1 MIKYLKEENKA
12 RLGKL
17 NLPSFAHKTKV
28 MILEEDIPY
37 NLGFLDIKEVVKTG
51 SYAMHASWTAQ
62 VLKIINPDVELY
74 ASKIDF
80 PAVID
85 YCIENNIK
93 IINASFTCMGTK
105 DREVALKKYYDWGGI
120 FVAASGNNSGRSVYF
135 PASSPYTIAVAGTN
149 VESSVSEELDVY
161 TEGNI
166 YVRNKEE
173 GMFHVYNGTSS
184 CSPVIAGCISLMLAK
199 YPNWNC
205 EDVREFLKDN
215 SKAYDHFAGVF
226 SFPDNFGLEDNAPI
240 PEVPKEDESMFKD
253 VKETDWFHKAVKW
266 AKDKGILKGYPDGTY
281 KPNEPL
287 TRAEYAQAEYNKAHK
302 EDK

>member
-1 MIKYLKEENKA
+1 MIEHLREENRN
-12 RLGKL
+12 RLVKL
-17 NLPSFAHKTKV
+17 NLPNFKSKIKV

-85 YCIENNIK
+85 FCIANNIK

-105 DREVALKKYYDWGGI
+105 DREISLKKYYDWGGI
-120 FVAASGNNSGRSVYF
+120 FVAASSNESYRKVQF

-199 YPNWNC
+199 HPNWNC
-205 EDVREFLKDN
+205 EDVRKFLKDN
-215 SKAYDHFAGVF
+215 SKPFDKYAGVF
-226 SFPDNFGLEDNAPI
+226 SFPNNFGLINISKQHHEELISQLGTNEIIKEVTDQFGDIYKLVRHDNGQIKVYNRYMQEVI
-240 PEVPKEDESMFKD
+240 P
-253 VKETDWFHKAVKW
+253 
-266 AKDKGILKGYPDGTY
+266 
-281 KPNEPL
+281 N
-287 TRAEYAQAEYNKAHK
+287 
-302 EDK
+302 